1 MHYFRESL
9 VLGGLGD
16 EGFPVIAKCGGMLY
30 GRAGRKRLCGKS
42 GNDFQ
47 RKKDTPEYP
56 LT

>member
-16 EGFPVIAKCGGMLY
+16 EVFLVIAKCGGMLY

-42 GNDFQ
+42 GKRFS
-47 RKKDTPEYP
+47 KEKGHT
-56 LT
+56 